1 MDMKLNH
8 SDLSALL
15 AKEAGIS
22 VAKSELFTKAFFDL
36 VIEGLENDGIVKI
49 NGLGTFKITDVAS
62 RSSVNVNT
70 GEKFE
75 IKGHKKLSFLPADT
89 LKDDVNQPFAMFE
102 PVEVDDTYSDEEM
115 PDSIEDTEENAPVE
129 TVGID
134 GGTAAPQSAEDA
146 PQEEPAETVP
156 EAADNDTVAEDT
168 ADVAPVQEQAVE
180 EVVAVQERPAEPVMV
195 HVPKKESRKPVEKKK
210 KSYKWLYITLSIIII
225 LSLAAVLYLCYFNAM
240 PAEAEEQAVAVP
252 VQTIE
257 SSAVNAE
264 EKPVVTESVDAVT
277 AATVDATTEA
287 TPESRE
293 LSNEEQALS
302 DIIPSQE
309 NKKVYEFVMIE
320 ELNSVPL
327 KDIALSDTHLYDIT
341 GEWKRHKV
349 AAGETLTK
357 IALMYYGDKKLWPYI
372 VKHNSMSRPDDLSKG
387 MIISIP
393 MLEPRK

>member
-36 VIEGLENDGIVKI
+36 VIEGLESDGIVKI

-89 LKDDVNQPFAMFE
+89 LKDNVNQPFAMFE
-102 PVEVDDTYSDEEM
+102 PVEVDDTYSDEEI
-115 PDSIEDTEENAPVE
+115 PDSTDEAEENVPVE
-129 TVGID
+129 DIE
-134 GGTAAPQSAEDA
+134 AEDA
-146 PQEEPAETVP
+146 PQAETADALS
-156 EAADNDTVAEDT
+156 EAADNDTAVEESAG
-168 ADVAPVQEQAVE
+168 VAPAAEQDVE
-180 EVVAVQERPAEPVMV
+180 EVVAVQERPVEPVMV
-195 HVPKKESRKPVEKKK
+195 RVPKKESKKPVEKRT
-210 KSYKWLYITLSIIII
+210 KSHKWLYMTLSIIVIF
-225 LSLAAVLYLCYFNAM
+225 SLAAVLYFYYFNTM
-240 PAEAEEQAVAVP
+240 PAEEQAAAVP
-252 VQTIE
+252 VQAIE
-257 SSAVNAE
+257 SPAINAE
-264 EKPVVTESVDAVT
+264 EKPAVADSVDAVT
-277 AATVDATTEA
+277 AATVDATTGA
-287 TPESRE
+287 TPQDKA

-302 DIIPSQE
+302 DIVPSQE

-320 ELNSVPL
+320 ELSSLPL
-327 KDIALSDTHLYDIT
+327 KDITLSDTHLYDIA
-341 GEWKRHKV
+341 GEWKQHKV

-357 IALMYYGDKKLWPYI
+357 IALIYYGDKKLWPYI

-387 MIISIP
+387 MTISIP
-393 MLEPRK
+393 MLEPRR